1 MDCVEWTL
9 GSLVQSSAG
18 GHAAGQTFDPSLLE
32 VGDASDVGCN
42 DGHRVRGVDKEA
54 MLSKDHV
61 TILRRG

>member
-1 MDCVEWTL
+1 MWTL
-9 GSLVQSSAG
+9 GSLVQSSAC

-42 DGHRVRGVDKEA
+42 DGHRVRRVDKEA